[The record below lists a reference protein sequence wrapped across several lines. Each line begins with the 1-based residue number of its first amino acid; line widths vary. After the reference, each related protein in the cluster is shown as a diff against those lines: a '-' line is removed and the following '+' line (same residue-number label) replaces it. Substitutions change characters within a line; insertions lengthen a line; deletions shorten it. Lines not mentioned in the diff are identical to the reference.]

1 LPRIP
6 SIVLSQIFVLVYSLV
21 AAFFPQYFF
30 VVFLLFLATIF
41 GISIYSSLK
50 HKISGKATEIL
61 QGRKLYSE
69 KNAMNLLVKDPEGVR
84 ELSRQVKYSFLP
96 LLLLPVYMFLFY
108 LYGNFALPY
117 FTQGEIVIVNDMVT
131 RFIGYLIMYEMLM
144 SIGYSVNTLIRRKTG
159 GMFMVP
165 ASYEVTDKGIIGRGV
180 VIPFPLDK
188 YNVTMDLKR
197 KFVQLEPLEKR
208 GMTKMIIRLYA
219 SDIEKLVKVIERY
232 GLKEKSK

>member
-6 SIVLSQIFVLVYSLV
+6 SIVLSQIFVLMYSLV

-41 GISIYSSLK
+41 GISIYGSLK
-50 HKISGKATEIL
+50 HKVSGKAAEIL
-61 QGRKLYSE
+61 QGRKLYTE

-117 FTQGEIVIVNDMVT
+117 FTQGKIIIVNDTIT

-159 GMFMVP
+159 GMLMVP
-165 ASYEVTDKGIIGRGV
+165 ANYEVTDKGIIGRGV

-197 KFVQLEPLEKR
+197 RFVQLEPLEKK

-219 SDIEKLVKVIERY
+219 SDIEKLVKIIERY